1 MRLSVDD
8 PYFSSGQRGFSGF
21 LDQAI
26 EINAVTGK
34 LIPVAIAI
42 PAEPIDCSSD
52 QAERFLPQQPGR
64 QIVEIE
70 RSFKRRVGAAFKSHD
85 LPAAGIKGIGI
96 IDDADGKKKKSQP
109 FDRFHTSL

>member
-1 MRLSVDD
+1 MRLTIDD
-8 PYFSSGQRGFSGF
+8 PYFSSGQRGFGGSF
-21 LDQAI
+21 DQAI

-64 QIVEIE
+64 QVVEIE
-70 RSFKRRVGAAFKSHD
+70 RGFKGRVRVAFKSHD

-96 IDDADGKKKKSQP
+96 IDDADGEKKKSQP
-109 FDRFHTSL
+109 FDRFHISI